1 MYFIL
6 IVEMFK
12 KIYYINLDHRKDRK
26 DNVDSQLKKINFSGP
41 VERINAAYG
50 KNLDLDLIPSNL
62 FTKEAIADTTNKKLI
77 NNTSKMTKGGMGV
90 SLSQRWI
97 YEKVLCGD
105 DDYVLILEDDITVV
119 DNFMEKLENKL
130 KNIKEFDILYLGY
143 HIKFDTKVDEHYDI
157 PEKIWGLFGYI
168 INKKA
173 AKNLIELFPLTQ
185 QIDTE
190 FPKAFK
196 NLKVVALKKDER
208 LILSP
213 VSEDQSQFTSDIQ
226 FSREAFTDL
235 REIDWTGY
243 FVIMVLVIGVI
254 YLGVRR

>member
-1 MYFIL
+1 
-6 IVEMFK
+6 MFK
-12 KIYYINLDHRKDRK
+12 KIYYINLEHRKDRK
-26 DNVDSQLKKINFSGP
+26 DNVDKQLKKINFSGP

-62 FTKEAIADTTNKKLI
+62 FTKDAIADTTNKKLL

-90 SLSQRWI
+90 SLSQKWI
-97 YEKVLCGD
+97 YEKVLCSN

-143 HIKFDTKVDEHYDI
+143 HNKFDTDFDKHYDY

-168 INKKA
+168 INQKA
-173 AKNLIELFPLTQ
+173 AKHLIEMFPLSQ
-185 QIDTE
+185 QIDSE
-190 FPKAFK
+190 IPKAFK
-196 NLKVVALKKDER
+196 HLKVVALKKDER

-213 VSEDQSQFTSDIQ
+213 VSQDSSKFTSDIQ

-235 REIDWTGY
+235 GEMDWTGY
-243 FVIMVLVIGVI
+243 FIIMVLVIGVI
-254 YLGVRR
+254 YLWVRR

>member
-97 YEKVLCGD
+97 YEKVLCSN
-105 DDYVLILEDDITVV
+105 DDYVLILEDDITIP

-130 KNIKEFDILYLGY
+130 KNIKEFDILFLGY
-143 HIKFDTKVDEHYDI
+143 HLKYDSNSDKHYDY

-173 AKNLIELFPLTQ
+173 AKHLIEMFPITR

-190 FPKAFK
+190 MHKIFK
-196 NLKVVALKKDER
+196 NLKVIALKEDEK
-208 LILSP
+208 LVLSP
-213 VSEDQSQFTSDIQ
+213 VSQDQSQFTSDIQ

-235 REIDWTGY
+235 KDIDWAGY
-243 FVIMVLVIGVI
+243 FIIMVLVIGVI

>member
-1 MYFIL
+1 
-6 IVEMFK
+6 MFK

-26 DNVDSQLKKINFSGP
+26 DNVDKQLKKINFSGP

-50 KNLDLDLIPSNL
+50 KNLDLDLIPSTL
-62 FTKEAIADTTNKKLI
+62 FTKDAIADTTNKNLI

-97 YEKVLCGD
+97 YEKVLCGEH
-105 DDYVLILEDDITVV
+105 DYVLILEDDITIS
-119 DNFMEKLENKL
+119 DNFMEKLKNKL
-130 KNIKEFDILYLGY
+130 KNIKDFDILYLGY
-143 HIKFDTKVDEHYDI
+143 HIKVDTKVGEHCDT

-173 AKNLIELFPLTQ
+173 AKHLIEIFPLSE

-190 FPKAFK
+190 IPKAFK
-196 NLKVVALKKDER
+196 HLKVLALKEDDR

-213 VSEDQSQFTSDIQ
+213 VSEDQSKFSSDIQ

-235 REIDWTGY
+235 EGMDWMGY
-243 FVIMVLVIGVI
+243 FIIMVLVIGVI
-254 YLGVRR
+254 YLVVRR

>member
-1 MYFIL
+1 
-6 IVEMFK
+6 MFK

-26 DNVDSQLKKINFSGP
+26 ENVDKQLAKINFSGP

-62 FTKEAIADTTNKKLI
+62 FTKDAIADTTNKDLL

-97 YEKVLCGD
+97 YEKVLCGEH
-105 DDYVLILEDDITVV
+105 DYVLILEDDITIP

-143 HIKFDTKVDEHYDI
+143 HIKVNTQTDEHYDY
-157 PEKIWGLFGYI
+157 PKKIWGLFGYI

-173 AKNLIELFPLTQ
+173 AKHLIELFPLTQ

-190 FPKAFK
+190 IPKAFK
-196 NLKVVALKKDER
+196 HLKVLALKEDDR

-213 VSEDQSQFTSDIQ
+213 VSEDQSKFTSDIQ

-235 REIDWTGY
+235 RELDWTGY

-254 YLGVRR
+254 YLVVRR

>member
-26 DNVDSQLKKINFSGP
+26 ENVDKQLKKINFSGP

-50 KNLDLDLIPSNL
+50 KNLDLNLIPSNL
-62 FTKEAIADTTNKKLI
+62 FTKDAIADTTNKKLI

-105 DDYVLILEDDITVV
+105 DDYVLILEDDITVP

-143 HIKFDTKVDEHYDI
+143 HIKVDTHTDEHYDF

-173 AKNLIELFPLTQ
+173 AKHLIELFPLSQ

-190 FPKAFK
+190 IPKAFK
-196 NLKVVALKKDER
+196 HLKVLALKKDER

-213 VSEDQSQFTSDIQ
+213 LSQDQSKFTSDIQ

-235 REIDWTGY
+235 GEMDWTGY
-243 FVIMVLVIGVI
+243 FIIMVLVIGVI